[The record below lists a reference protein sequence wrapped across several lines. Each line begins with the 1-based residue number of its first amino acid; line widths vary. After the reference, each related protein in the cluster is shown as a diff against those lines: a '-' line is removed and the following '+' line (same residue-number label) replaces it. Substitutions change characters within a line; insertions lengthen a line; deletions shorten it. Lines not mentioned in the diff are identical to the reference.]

1 VSNDQTPVDDAER
14 IAELFERTTR
24 ATWRAK
30 PAKKMKSIAFELT
43 LAQGRC
49 LRAIARMENCTLG
62 ELSQHLDISPST
74 ASPLI
79 DRLVRA
85 GLVRREGDPQD
96 RRTVRLRLSAK
107 GRQMFDRHKEE
118 RREHM
123 KVFLDHLTEEQRKAM
138 LNALEALDD
147 VVNQVEQAEQTA
159 QK

>member
-1 VSNDQTPVDDAER
+1 MLVSNHQTPVVDDGER

-24 ATWRAK
+24 AIWRAK
-30 PAKKMKSIAFELT
+30 SPKKMKSIAFELT

-85 GLVRREGDPQD
+85 GLVQREDDPQD
-96 RRTVRLRLSAK
+96 RRTVRLRLSLE
-107 GRQMFDRHKEE
+107 GQQMFGRHKEE

-123 KVFLDHLTEEQRKAM
+123 QMFLDRLTEEQRKAM
-138 LNALEALDD
+138 LNALEALNE
-147 VVNQVEQAEQTA
+147 VVQQVEQSEQ
-159 QK
+159 K